1 MPRQSS
7 CWQSSAVPN
16 RSWSASLAPLLIIC
30 LALMSSCRSRFTPVS
45 TVESLAFGQ
54 PLTLNMAIN
63 SAELLKLATG
73 LALAEV
79 RRIEE
84 TLDPVNTAGS
94 LYQLNQTHTS
104 DDQELY
110 QLLEQALVVSELT
123 GGGLNLFMGHLERAY
138 GFFRIAPQPPRESLI
153 REIMLPI
160 QRAKIN
166 LSPERSRVE
175 IPNDAYAVS
184 LTGIQEGYTAD
195 QALAMLELS
204 GIREAAVQLGANLA
218 CAGSP
223 DGLGWEHAITNPA
236 TGAVLVRLFLENCGL
251 ATASILDQAYTYRD
265 LSYYNHLD
273 SRTGRLADSLLS
285 VTVIAPSTE
294 LAAALARGIFPI
306 GPVRGMQLLNELPA
320 VDGLLLDQAG
330 RVLVSDSLFIWIGG

>member
-1 MPRQSS
+1 MPRLSTFGQLSVVTNR
-7 CWQSSAVPN
+7 CWSG
-16 RSWSASLAPLLIIC
+16 SLAPLLMLC
-30 LALMSSCRSRFTPVS
+30 LALGGGCRSRFTPVT
-45 TVESLAFGQ
+45 TVETLAFEQ
-54 PLTLNMAIN
+54 PLVLNLAIR

-84 TLDPVNTAGS
+84 TLDPVNTAGI
-94 LYQLNQTHTS
+94 LYHLNQTHSS
-104 DDQELY
+104 DDPELY
-110 QLLEQALVVSELT
+110 QLLEQALEVSEIT
-123 GGGLNLFMGHLERAY
+123 GGGLNLFMGHMERAY
-138 GFFRIAPQPPRESLI
+138 GFFRIASQPPQGSLI
-153 REIMLPI
+153 REIILPI
-160 QRAKIN
+160 HRARIN
-166 LSPERSRVE
+166 LSPVRSRVE

-184 LTGIQEGYTAD
+184 LTGIQEGYAAD

-236 TGAVLVRLFLENCGL
+236 TGAVLARLFLENCGL
-251 ATASILDQAYTYRD
+251 ATASILDQAYTYRNVT
-265 LSYYNHLD
+265 YYNHLD
-273 SRTGRLADSLLS
+273 PQTGHLADSLLS
-285 VTVIAPSTE
+285 VTVVAPSTE

-306 GPVRGMQLLNELPA
+306 GPVRGIQLLNELPG
-320 VDGLLLDQAG
+320 VDGLLLDPEG

>member
-1 MPRQSS
+1 MPRQSTFGQS
-7 CWQSSAVPN
+7 GLVTNGCWPARLV
-16 RSWSASLAPLLIIC
+16 PLLILC
-30 LALMSSCRSRFTPVS
+30 LALVGGCRSRFTPVS
-45 TVESLAFGQ
+45 TVKTLAFEQ
-54 PLTLNMAIN
+54 PLALHLAVS
-63 SAELLKLATG
+63 SAELLKVATG

-94 LYQLNQTHTS
+94 LYQLNQTHSS
-104 DDQELY
+104 DDPELY

-153 REIMLPI
+153 REVILPI
-160 QRAKIN
+160 HRARID
-166 LSPERSRVE
+166 LSPERSRVK
-175 IPNDAYAVS
+175 IPNDAYALS
-184 LTGIQEGYTAD
+184 LTGIQEGYAAD
-195 QALAMLELS
+195 QALAMLEFS

-223 DGLGWEHAITNPA
+223 DGLGWEHNITNPT
-236 TGAVLVRLFLENCGL
+236 TGEVLARLFLENCGL

-265 LSYYNHLD
+265 RSYYNHLD
-273 SRTGRLADSLLS
+273 PQTGHLADSLLS
-285 VTVIAPSTE
+285 VTVVAPSTE

-306 GPVRGMQLLNELPA
+306 GPARGIQLLNELPG
-320 VDGLLLDQAG
+320 VDGLLLDPEG
-330 RVLVSDSLFIWIGG
+330 HVLVSDSLFIWIGR

>member
-1 MPRQSS
+1 MLSTSGQTNL
-7 CWQSSAVPN
+7 VTN
-16 RSWSASLAPLLIIC
+16 RYWPGGLAPLLILC
-30 LALMSSCRSRFTPVS
+30 LALAGGCRSRFTPVS

-54 PLTLNMAIN
+54 PLALNLAIR
-63 SAELLKLATG
+63 SAELLMVATG

-94 LYQLNQTHTS
+94 LYQLNQTHSS
-104 DDQELY
+104 DDPELY

-138 GFFRIAPQPPRESLI
+138 GFFRIAPRPPPESLI

-160 QRAKIN
+160 QRARID
-166 LSPERSRVE
+166 LSPVRSRVE

-195 QALAMLELS
+195 QALALLELS

-236 TGAVLVRLFLENCGL
+236 TGAVLARLFLENCGL

-273 SRTGRLADSLLS
+273 PRTGHLADSLLS
-285 VTVIAPSTE
+285 VTVVAQSTE

-306 GPVRGMQLLNELPA
+306 GPVKGIQILNELTG
-320 VDGLLLDQAG
+320 VDGLLLDREG
-330 RVLVSDSLFIWIGG
+330 RVLVSDSLFVWIGG